1 MLRRG
6 LLWRILMTLTVILS
20 AVSSGS
26 AQAQTPSIAESLLA
40 AMTPAERIGQ
50 LFIVGFQG
58 TDVSEESQIYD
69 AITEYH
75 IGGVVLLAENNNFT
89 SEDTITQAQQ
99 MIRALQEA
107 ERSTSS
113 GDIDPENIAAT
124 EFPAYVPLFIGL
136 KQIGNGFPE
145 DQILTGLTPLPSQ
158 MAIGATWDVD
168 YANQVGTIL
177 GDELNTLGVNLYL
190 GPNLDVLETASN
202 EAASALG
209 VNTYGGDP
217 FWVGEMGKAF
227 ISGVHSGSENR
238 VLVVA
243 QNFHRQL

>member
-6 LLWRILMTLTVILS
+6 LLWRIMMTLTVILS

-26 AQAQTPSIAESLLA
+26 AQAQTPSVAQSLLA

-89 SEDTITQAQQ
+89 SEDTITQSQQ

-113 GDIDPENIAAT
+113 GDIDPVSYT
-124 EFPAYVPLFIGL
+124 H
-136 KQIGNGFPE
+136 
-145 DQILTGLTPLPSQ
+145 LTLP
-158 MAIGATWDVD
+158 T
-168 YANQVGTIL
+168 N
-177 GDELNTLGVNLYL
+177 
-190 GPNLDVLETASN
+190 
-202 EAASALG
+202 
-209 VNTYGGDP
+209 
-217 FWVGEMGKAF
+217 
-227 ISGVHSGSENR
+227 
-238 VLVVA
+238 
-243 QNFHRQL
+243 